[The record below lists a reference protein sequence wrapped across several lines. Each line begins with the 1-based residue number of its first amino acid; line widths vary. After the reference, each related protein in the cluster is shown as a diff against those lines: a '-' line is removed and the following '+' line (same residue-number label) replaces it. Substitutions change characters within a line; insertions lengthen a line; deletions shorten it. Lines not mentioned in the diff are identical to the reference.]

1 MPINP
6 ILKKVS
12 KYYTER
18 VKLFGATAQGV
29 DWNSEESQQLRFHQL
44 MKIHTE
50 KDKFTIN
57 DFGCGYGALVDYL
70 DKQGYA
76 YQYFGFDISKKMI
89 AQAQRLYKQK
99 NNCLF
104 STLES
109 DIPTSDFT
117 VASGIFNV
125 KLDTDK
131 KEWEEYILY
140 TLKRMGEL
148 SSKGFAFNLLSTY
161 SDPEKRSPN
170 LYYAEPSFLFDFCK
184 NNFSKFVSLLHDYPL
199 YEFTVLVKYKGE

>member
-1 MPINP
+1 MSFDP

-18 VKLFGATAQGV
+18 VKLYGATAHGV
-29 DWNSEESQQLRFHQL
+29 DWNSEESQQLRFSQL
-44 MKIHTE
+44 IKILSAENT
-50 KDKFTIN
+50 FSIN

-70 DKQGYA
+70 DQQGYT

-89 AQAQRLYKQK
+89 TQAQKLHKKKSHCR
-99 NNCLF
+99 F

-109 DIPTSDFT
+109 DVPTSDFT

-125 KLDTDK
+125 KLDTDNL
-131 KEWEEYILY
+131 EWEVYILH
-140 TLKRMGEL
+140 TLKRMDAL
-148 SSKGFAFNLLSTY
+148 SQKGFAFNILSSY
-161 SDPEKRSPN
+161 SDPDKRSPN
-170 LYYAEPSFLFDFCK
+170 LYYSDPSFLFDLCK
-184 NNFSKFVSLLHDYPL
+184 KHFSKYVSLLHDYPL